1 MIERWDYIDF
11 RIVSFLSRA
20 RKGKLHYPWGAWKHR
35 LDVLTLQEAS
45 KVRCDLSMRHQL
57 CLIRSNGDM
66 VQDWPCIALN
76 PPHDIPKISKILEL
90 RESMQCE
97 DKDPTLY
104 HLALARRGCWIIYR
118 ILISIPD
125 CHSPFVRTLCSSS
138 SISIVSPALNNI
150 AFSCLLTCW
159 KPQCLLKI
167 SAGLMSP
174 GRWWKE
180 KMFAATADS
189 AQWTSIRNLPW
200 CTLPWF
206 HVPHPMRFD

>member
-1 MIERWDYIDF
+1 
-11 RIVSFLSRA
+11 
-20 RKGKLHYPWGAWKHR
+20 
-35 LDVLTLQEAS
+35 
-45 KVRCDLSMRHQL
+45 
-57 CLIRSNGDM
+57 
-66 VQDWPCIALN
+66 
-76 PPHDIPKISKILEL
+76 
-90 RESMQCE
+90 MQCE

-104 HLALARRGCWIIYR
+104 HLASARRGCWIIYK

-159 KPQCLLKI
+159 KPQCLLKM

-180 KMFAATADS
+180 KMFAATADRTRWYDKIS
-189 AQWTSIRNLPW
+189 CHFLIWEWGTVLLMITAWLSPNITDRPW
-200 CTLPWF
+200 GTPIYLRVVRRSMICSVAVRAAVNSDP
-206 HVPHPMRFD
+206 